1 MNKIAVVFQSK
12 YGSTRKYAQW
22 IAEALSCDLL
32 ERKSVKVDDLKV
44 YDTIVYGGG
53 LYAGGVSGFELITK
67 NDEKLADKN
76 LILFTCG
83 LADVS
88 QACNT
93 DSIKESLKKAMS
105 VLLQER
111 VKVFHLRGG
120 MDYSKLSIPHKAM
133 MGMVRKATLKKD
145 PDKRT
150 QEDQELLETYGQTV
164 DFTDQATIEPLVV
177 YVRSLSDTEC
187 GD

>member
-32 ERKSVKVDDLKV
+32 ERRDVKAEDLKK
-44 YDTIVYGGG
+44 YDIIIYGGG

-67 NDEKLADKN
+67 NYDSLAGKH

-88 QACNT
+88 QASNT
-93 DSIKESLKKAMS
+93 DSIKEGLKKAMS
-105 VLLQER
+105 VPMQETI
-111 VKVFHLRGG
+111 KVFHLRGG